1 MYVYK
6 DEIILSTVFVFQ
18 IQNLEEEEEKKQ
30 SKQICTVEIIME

>member
-18 IQNLEEEEEKKQ
+18 IQNLEEKEEKKQ